1 MQDDAKLNDREYML
15 VEGSAPH
22 HYEMAGVLI
31 REYAAQL
38 GVDLC
43 FQDFASELNQLQVM
57 YGTPTGCLL
66 LVLQG
71 DRAVGCGALRK
82 LSDGVCEMKRLYIR
96 GGARGANL
104 GRRVAERLVERAA
117 ALGYGTMRLDTLAHM
132 AAAQSLYRSLG
143 FREIAAYYSNPLANS
158 VYMELSLTPGA
169 PAFSNREY

>member
-1 MQDDAKLNDREYML
+1 ML

-22 HYEMAGVLI
+22 HYEMAGVLF
-31 REYAAQL
+31 REYADQL

-43 FQDFASELNQLQVM
+43 FQDFASELNQLPVM

-66 LVLQG
+66 LVMQG
-71 DRAVGCGALRK
+71 DRPVGCGALRK
-82 LSDGVCEMKRLYIR
+82 LSDSVCEMKRLYIR
-96 GGARGANL
+96 GAARKLSL

-117 ALGYGTMRLDTLAHM
+117 ALGYEAMRLDTLVHM
-132 AAAQSLYRSLG
+132 AAAQNLYRSLG

-169 PAFSNREY
+169 FGA